1 MTAGAIDLRT
11 SLKGARNM
19 EVDYGPTQERKKQ
32 RVRAVMGK
40 LPANIR
46 YIPMDFT
53 KDDLLTQLRTGGR
66 VATRKRRAPFSSGR
80 A

>member
-11 SLKGARNM
+11 SSM
-19 EVDYGPTQERKKQ
+19 EVDYGPTQEHKKQ
-32 RVRAVMGK
+32 RVRTVMGK

-53 KDDLLTQLRTGGR
+53 KDDLLTQLRTGGYSEKES
-66 VATRKRRAPFSSGR
+66 ALSTGR